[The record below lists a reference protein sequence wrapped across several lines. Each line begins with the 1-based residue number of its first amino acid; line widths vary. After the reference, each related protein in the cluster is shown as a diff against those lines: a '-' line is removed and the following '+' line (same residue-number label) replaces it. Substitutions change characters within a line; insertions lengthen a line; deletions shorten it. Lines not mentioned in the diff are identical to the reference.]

1 MLFLKVIL
9 IILYLIIGACIYS
22 VARKESPG
30 VQDFVL
36 LIWILWPVFFI
47 AELIREIFM
56 FLKGIFK
63 RE

>member
-9 IILYLIIGACIYS
+9 IVLYLIIGACIYS
-22 VARKESPG
+22 VAHKEWAG

-36 LIWILWPVFFI
+36 LIWILWPIFFI
-47 AELIREIFM
+47 SELVREIFM

>member
-1 MLFLKVIL
+1 MSFLKIIL
-9 IILYLIIGACIYS
+9 IVLYLIIGACIYS
-22 VARKESPG
+22 VASKESPG

>member
-9 IILYLIIGACIYS
+9 IILYLIIGACIYT
-22 VARKESPG
+22 VASKEWPG

-36 LIWILWPVFFI
+36 LIWFLWPIFFI